1 MEERIS
7 SHKHRGPEEGP
18 TMSTPENPTRTTK
31 HYSPNDPPLDEL
43 FICTTCFHL
52 TSKGATTQRC
62 QCEPN
67 HEIPGLD
74 SPSGFHLCYICAVRV
89 AGGTS
94 RWTHEACSICLDAN
108 KSLREAG
115 IALPLGRHSIMNGFA
130 IPLNISPERFEELA
144 GNLVGFINVMTLLG
158 ELAEQRTIRMFQTQG
173 KWASVRLIPVR
184 HWEKTFS
191 VAKKDQ
197 LRNSQDLIREIVSNA
212 KGNSDE

>member
-1 MEERIS
+1 
-7 SHKHRGPEEGP
+7 
-18 TMSTPENPTRTTK
+18 
-31 HYSPNDPPLDEL
+31 
-43 FICTTCFHL
+43 
-52 TSKGATTQRC
+52 
-62 QCEPN
+62 
-67 HEIPGLD
+67 
-74 SPSGFHLCYICAVRV
+74 
-89 AGGTS
+89 
-94 RWTHEACSICLDAN
+94 
-108 KSLREAG
+108 
-115 IALPLGRHSIMNGFA
+115 MNGFA